1 MIELHVTYASAE
13 EARAHARAVVEARH
27 AACANII
34 GTVHSLYRWK
44 GAIEEEDET
53 LVIFKTSEDKA
64 ASAEAFIAERHPYE
78 TPAII
83 RHTAVGANDDYAR
96 WVEEETKSTG

>member
-1 MIELHVTYASAE
+1 MIELHVTYGSAG
-13 EARAHARAVVEARH
+13 EARAQARAVIEARQ

-34 GTVHSLYRWK
+34 GTVCSLYWWK
-44 GAIEEEDET
+44 GEVEEEDET
-53 LVIFKTSEDKA
+53 LVIFKTSDAKA
-64 ASAEAFIAERHPYE
+64 NSAEAFIAEHHPYD

-96 WVEEETKSTG
+96 WVDEETA